1 MVWSQFSVFRPQ
13 PTPFPASLPIS
24 LKPSRFHTTGASHT
38 KPMGTTRLHP
48 HPLTNS
54 CPLATSLDFR
64 GIHRSNVLCLEN
76 QAWDELAPVLEV
88 DSGLTGQGRH
98 GSWVASVPS
107 RSRVRVSQQKFLLVP
122 WTCCPM
128 RKDSQKEALSR
139 APSCWPLRSV
149 YNKTGN
155 FIQVNLRQG
164 SKTRRQFSFIK

>member
-1 MVWSQFSVFRPQ
+1 MVWSPFSVFRPQ

-107 RSRVRVSQQKFLLVP
+107 SSP
-122 WTCCPM
+122 
-128 RKDSQKEALSR
+128 SLS
-139 APSCWPLRSV
+139 AEIPLSSL
-149 YNKTGN
+149 
-155 FIQVNLRQG
+155 NLSNEKG
-164 SKTRRQFSFIK
+164 